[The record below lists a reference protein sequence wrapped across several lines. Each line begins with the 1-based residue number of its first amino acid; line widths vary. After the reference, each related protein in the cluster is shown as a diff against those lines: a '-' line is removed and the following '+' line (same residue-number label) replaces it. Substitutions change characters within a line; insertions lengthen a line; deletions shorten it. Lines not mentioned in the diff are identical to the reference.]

1 MSVLYF
7 VLNFRVHFIF
17 SVVRRGKIPLRR
29 GKFDVLRSTRKD
41 SLIVC
46 LGHASVLTQPIS
58 P

>member
-1 MSVLYF
+1 MLVLYF

-41 SLIVC
+41 SLIVTDTFAGNTKVT
-46 LGHASVLTQPIS
+46 LR
-58 P
+58 